1 MIRIQFNLFHRGCKL
16 RFSRMKEKVNKRGLN
31 PVEELEE
38 IEDKRM
44 EEPEYDKKDDSDLE
58 YSPKKKTRKERKSP
72 KDKNV

>member
-1 MIRIQFNLFHRGCKL
+1 
-16 RFSRMKEKVNKRGLN
+16 MKEKDNKRGLN

-38 IEDKRM
+38 IEDNRM
-44 EEPEYDKKDDSDLE
+44 EEPEYNKRDDSDLE